1 MATTPEGPH
10 CGTCLCVDA
19 LTACVDIIGRLE
31 QYEETHP
38 PVVDGAPCL
47 HAALTAAKA
56 AISAPTAGGDR
67 G

>member
-1 MATTPEGPH
+1 MKPSTRIRYDRERAM
-10 CGTCLCVDA
+10 DA

-56 AISAPTAGGDR
+56 AISAPSAGGDR
-67 G
+67 